1 MKGSWK
7 ESGAEG
13 GQMLLKSKET
23 RPGSFVWK
31 GTSGNFLFISDCGCQ
46 ASS

>member
-31 GTSGNFLFISDCGCQ
+31 GTSRNFLFISDCGC
-46 ASS
+46 